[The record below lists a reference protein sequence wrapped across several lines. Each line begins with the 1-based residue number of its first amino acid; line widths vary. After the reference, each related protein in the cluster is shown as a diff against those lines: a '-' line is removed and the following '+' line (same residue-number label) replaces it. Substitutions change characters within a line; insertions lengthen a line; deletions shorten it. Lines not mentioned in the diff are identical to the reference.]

1 MMSIY
6 GTLSLVIS
14 SGAMP
19 GTVSRSLSYELRSTT
34 VSNISA
40 NREINH
46 YDITLI
52 KIIEN
57 C

>member
-1 MMSIY
+1 MSIY